1 MDVLKPCGAISH
13 ARFETEKS
21 AKEELILVGPAI
33 MTQAL
38 AKTQNET
45 ESPLGQNKSKKIALR
60 GSKRRPFHDCASCMP
75 PWAGR

>member
-33 MTQAL
+33 KTQAL
-38 AKTQNET
+38 AA
-45 ESPLGQNKSKKIALR
+45 SH
-60 GSKRRPFHDCASCMP
+60 SKRDREP
-75 PWAGR
+75 PGT